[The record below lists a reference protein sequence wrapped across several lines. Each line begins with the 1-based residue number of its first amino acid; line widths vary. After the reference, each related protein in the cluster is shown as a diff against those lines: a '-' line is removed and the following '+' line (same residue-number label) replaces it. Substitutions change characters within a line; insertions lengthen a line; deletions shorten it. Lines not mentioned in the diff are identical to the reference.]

1 MEERNQHVKDIPPIY
16 HAQAIN
22 IVAAHICTVHDPW
35 GFVEHRDVGYRDSKH
50 KNVFHVVNRG
60 CPRLTSYWRTMI
72 GVRRILG
79 D

>member
-1 MEERNQHVKDIPPIY
+1 
-16 HAQAIN
+16 
-22 IVAAHICTVHDPW
+22 
-35 GFVEHRDVGYRDSKH
+35 VGYRDSKH